1 VIKRSWRYLM
11 HLSKEEVLKIL
22 EVMEKFPEAGC
33 FELKQ
38 DSDSGIGSITTLTV
52 FTEVNGIEGKFTIEI
67 SGIEN
72 W

>member
-1 VIKRSWRYLM
+1 M

-33 FELKQ
+33 FELNQ
-38 DSDSGIGSITTLTV
+38 DNASGIGSITTLTV
-52 FTEVNGIEGKFTIEI
+52 FTEINSVEGKFTIQI

>member
-1 VIKRSWRYLM
+1 M

-38 DSDSGIGSITTLTV
+38 DNNSGIGSITTLTV
-52 FTEVNGIEGKFTIEI
+52 FTEINGCEGQFTIEI

>member
-1 VIKRSWRYLM
+1 M
-11 HLSKEEVLKIL
+11 QLSKEEALKIL
-22 EVMEKFPEAGC
+22 EVMEKFPEVGC

-52 FTEVNGIEGKFTIEI
+52 FTEVNGIEGHFTIEI

>member
-1 VIKRSWRYLM
+1 M

-22 EVMEKFPEAGC
+22 EVMEKFPEADC

-38 DSDSGIGSITTLTV
+38 DTDSGIGSITTLTV
-52 FTEVNGIEGKFTIEI
+52 FTEVNGIEGHFIIEI

>member
-1 VIKRSWRYLM
+1 M
-11 HLSKEEVLKIL
+11 HLGKEEVLKIL

-33 FELKQ
+33 FELTQ
-38 DSDSGIGSITTLTV
+38 DSNSGIGSITTLTV
-52 FTEVNGIEGKFTIEI
+52 FTEINGYEGKFTIEI

>member
-1 VIKRSWRYLM
+1 M
-11 HLSKEEVLKIL
+11 HLNKDGVLKIL

-33 FELKQ
+33 FELNQ
-38 DSDSGIGSITTLTV
+38 DSSSGIGSITTLTV
-52 FTEVNGIEGKFTIEI
+52 FTEINGFEGKFTIEI

>member
-1 VIKRSWRYLM
+1 M

-38 DSDSGIGSITTLTV
+38 DGDSGIGSITTLTV
-52 FTEVNGIEGKFTIEI
+52 FTEVNGYEGHFIIEI

>member
-1 VIKRSWRYLM
+1 M

-38 DSDSGIGSITTLTV
+38 DNNSGIGSITTLTV
-52 FTEVNGIEGKFTIEI
+52 FTEVNGIEGHFIIEI

>member
-1 VIKRSWRYLM
+1 
-11 HLSKEEVLKIL
+11 
-22 EVMEKFPEAGC
+22 MEKFPEAGC

-38 DSDSGIGSITTLTV
+38 DNDSGIGSITTLTV
-52 FTEVNGIEGKFTIEI
+52 FTEVNGFEGQFTIEI